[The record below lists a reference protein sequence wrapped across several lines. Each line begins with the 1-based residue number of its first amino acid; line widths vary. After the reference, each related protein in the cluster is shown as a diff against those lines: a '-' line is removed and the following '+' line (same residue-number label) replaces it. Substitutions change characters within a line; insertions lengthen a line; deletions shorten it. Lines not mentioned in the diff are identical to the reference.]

1 MKRNCFL
8 SNGIVLLIAGLLLF
22 VNTAFAKK
30 NTKEFYQI
38 KIYSLKNNEQVARVD
53 SFLRTAYL
61 PAVHRL
67 GIQKTGVFKPIAND
81 TATVKKIYVWI
92 PFKTLKQFEKTTAQL
107 EKDETYLTE
116 GKSFLQADFNNAP
129 FVRVESVLLHAFD
142 KQPKY
147 EIPNLQSS
155 VTDKVYEL
163 RSYESATDYLFAG
176 KVRMFNAGGET
187 ALFKRLGFNAIFY
200 ASVISGAQMPNL
212 VYMTSF
218 ENMEQRNAHWK
229 TFGSDPEWKTLS
241 ALPEYKNTVSHADII
256 LMHATD
262 YSDL

>member
-1 MKRNCFL
+1 MNK
-8 SNGIVLLIAGLLLF
+8 NGFPKSSTVLLIAVLLI
-22 VNTAFAKK
+22 VSNHAFAKK
-30 NTKEFYQI
+30 NAKEYYQI
-38 KIYSLKNNEQVARVD
+38 KIYSLKNNDQVARVD
-53 SFLRTAYL
+53 SFLITAYL
-61 PAVHRL
+61 PAMHHL
-67 GIQKTGVFKPIAND
+67 GIEKIGVFKPVAND
-81 TATVKKIYVWI
+81 TSSVKKIYLWI
-92 PFKTLKQFEKTTAQL
+92 PFKSLKQFEKTTAQL
-107 EKDETYLTE
+107 EKDEPYLNE
-116 GKSFLQADFNNAP
+116 GRSFLQAEFNNAP
-129 FVRVESVLLHAFD
+129 FVRVESMLLHAFD

-147 EIPNLQSS
+147 EIPNLKSP
-155 VTDKVYEL
+155 VTNKVYEL

-176 KVRMFNAGGET
+176 KVRMFNDGGET

-200 ASVISGAQMPNL
+200 ASVISGPQMPNL
-212 VYMTSF
+212 IYMTSF